1 MRSKVALGVCVG
13 LVVFGWSGCGKPA
26 SPPSPQTSSG
36 EAAAP
41 ASTPQPA
48 APETPAA
55 SARSGSTV
63 TIYRDTWGVPH
74 IYADTDEAAAY
85 GLGYA
90 QAEDRLADL
99 YANVRIAC
107 GSAAKYFGKDAKVGD
122 QAMQLVDNAGVCQRY
137 WKDAPAELKGLAES
151 FIAGVEAYIADNP
164 APAPEWAIELEGW
177 QCAAIGRAMIL
188 RWPIGNVFGDL
199 EKKKKRTGASNEWA
213 VSPKRSADGCAILLT
228 DPHVSWEGLSVFY
241 EARVHGAALHMNG
254 YFIVG
259 SPLLAF
265 GHTEHVGWAP
275 TTGGPDTGDVYEIKI
290 DLSNMASPKYELNGE
305 WHDAQIRMLNVEVK
319 GEAPVQQPTTDTE
332 LGPVMD
338 LDAENGIAYVA
349 ASPYFKETGV
359 FEQSYKMCLAKNG
372 DEFYQ
377 IAGMLQ
383 LMDQNLMFADRDGN
397 IQYVRNGRTPI
408 RPDGFDWNAPV
419 PASEAS
425 MWKGIHPIAD
435 LVQIKNP
442 EQGYMQNCNISP
454 ANMMKGS
461 SMTPEKYPDYIYN
474 VTWDTQ
480 NRRSERITA
489 LLDADN
495 SVTKDEAMEY
505 ALNVH
510 DVLAKPWQTALK
522 SATDKAGWTRM
533 KDKQFAEA
541 VKAIMDW
548 DGEFEPDRTATV
560 LYKTWRMKCTGK
572 VDTAAI
578 AEGKPLSGTD
588 QDTLLSLLVEA
599 INEVKN
605 AYGSVLVPW
614 GDVYR
619 IGRGGV
625 FFPAPGA
632 DFGGSTSGSNMTETL
647 LDVRSSADKDN
658 PGKYLADDG
667 SCATMLMFFHKDGI
681 ESYTVIPWG
690 QSANPD
696 SPHFMDQGEKLYS
709 KRKMKPT
716 WFTKDE
722 LMANKESEK
731 VLTIP

>member
-1 MRSKVALGVCVG
+1 MRLKVSLGLCAF
-13 LVVFGWSGCGKPA
+13 LVVLGWQGCGKP
-26 SPPSPQTSSG
+26 SSETPPPSQPSAPVAPP
-36 EAAAP
+36 AAEPVPAP
-41 ASTPQPA
+41 APE
-48 APETPAA
+48 APKP
-55 SARSGSTV
+55 SAKTV

-74 IYADTDEAAAY
+74 IYADSDEAAAY

-90 QAEDRLADL
+90 QAEDRLADM
-99 YANVRIAC
+99 YANIRIAC
-107 GSAAKYFGKDAKVGD
+107 GSAAKYFGKDAKMGD
-122 QAMQLVDNAGVCQRY
+122 QAMQLVDNAGICQNY
-137 WKDAPAELKGLAES
+137 WDDAPSELTALGES
-151 FIAGVEAYIADNP
+151 FMAGVKAYIAENP
-164 APAPEWAIELEGW
+164 APAPDWAIELEGW
-177 QCAAIGRAMIL
+177 QCAAVGRAMIL

-199 EKKKKRTGASNEWA
+199 EHKKKRTGASNEWS
-213 VSPKRSADGCAILLT
+213 VSPSRSADGSAILLT

-241 EARVHGAALHMNG
+241 EARVHGAKLHMNG
-254 YFIVG
+254 FFLVG
-259 SPLLAF
+259 SPIMAF
-265 GHTEHVGWAP
+265 GHTESVGWAP
-275 TTGGPDTGDVYEIKI
+275 TTGGPDTGDVYEIKV

-305 WHDAQIRMLNVEVK
+305 WHPAKLRMLNIEVK
-319 GEAPVQQPTTDTE
+319 GEAAIQQPTTDTE

-338 LDAENGIAYVA
+338 LDAEAGIAYVA

-359 FEQSYKMCLAKNG
+359 FEQSYKMCLAKNC
-372 DEFYQ
+372 DEFYEA
-377 IAGMLQ
+377 AGMLQ
-383 LMDQNLMFADRDGN
+383 LMDQNLMFADREGN

-408 RPDGFDWNAPV
+408 RPSGFDWNAPV

-442 EQGYMQNCNISP
+442 TQGYMQNCNISP

-461 SMTPEKYPDYIYN
+461 TMTPEKYPDYIYN

-489 LLDADN
+489 LLDSDD

-505 ALNVH
+505 ALNVY
-510 DVLAKPWQTALK
+510 DVLAKPWQAALK
-522 SATDKAGWTRM
+522 TASEKAGWTRM
-533 KDKQFAEA
+533 SDQSFADA
-541 VKAIMDW
+541 VKAILDW
-548 DGEFEPDRTATV
+548 DGQFEPDRTATV
-560 LYKTWRMKCTGK
+560 LYKTWRMKCNNK
-572 VDTAAI
+572 IDTAAI
-578 AEGKPLSGTD
+578 ADGKPLSGTD
-588 QDTLLSLLVEA
+588 QETMLAILAES
-599 INEVKN
+599 INEVQN

-619 IGRGGV
+619 IGRGGK
-625 FFPAPGA
+625 FYPAPGA

-647 LDVRSSADKDN
+647 FDVRSSADKDN
-658 PGKYLADDG
+658 PGKFIADDG
-667 SCATMLMFFHKDGI
+667 SCATMLMFMHKDGI

-696 SPHFMDQGEKLYS
+696 SPHYMDQGEQLYS

-722 LMANKESEK
+722 MMANKVSEK